1 MVVHFRVEKGGAM
14 KEIGEYPYS
23 LKTVLEQNEF
33 ENIIDNNMF
42 SAFIPGELPVPPI
55 DEQRR
60 TQISSQGV
68 ARHPEYIRSAQIN
81 QIFSYIGFIKRTRNN
96 TYRQYLPLLFEQLNI
111 FLSVLEEVI
120 YTLDVTISEDI
131 YRERKN
137 GLENFLEYY
146 QRRPK
151 DGAEWLEEIWR
162 RQKHY
167 LEQLDM
173 LTETLKVR
181 GHVFDYS
188 DDPMFDEIISL
199 CRSRLNGNDP
209 ESPNDIDYGFVANT
223 CLKASSD
230 KEPKTI
236 WSGDRHV
243 LRILEAI
250 YERSHLKNELPRV
263 NLRATYSPRNYAH
276 LFPRH

>member
-1 MVVHFRVEKGGAM
+1 M
-14 KEIGEYPYS
+14 KERREYPYS

-33 ENIIDNNMF
+33 ENIMDNNMF
-42 SAFIPGELPVPPI
+42 SAFIPVELPVPPI
-55 DEQRR
+55 DEQRK
-60 TQISSQGV
+60 TQSSVYGV
-68 ARHPEYIRSAQIN
+68 ARNPEYIRSAQIN
-81 QIFSYIGFIKRTRNN
+81 QIFSYIGFIKRTRNMSF
-96 TYRQYLPLLFEQLNI
+96 RQYLPLLFEQLNI

-120 YTLDVTISEDI
+120 FTLDVTISEDI

-151 DGAEWLEEIWR
+151 NEVKWLEEIWR
-162 RQKHY
+162 QQKHY

-188 DDPMFDEIISL
+188 NDPMFDEIIKL
-199 CRSRLNGNDP
+199 CRSKLNGNNP

-223 CLKASSD
+223 CLKASLD

-250 YERSHLKNELPRV
+250 YERSNLKNKFPQV

-276 LFPRH
+276 LFPRGWKPSPID

>member
-1 MVVHFRVEKGGAM
+1 MNER
-14 KEIGEYPYS
+14 GEYPYS

-42 SAFIPGELPVPPI
+42 SAFIPGELPVPHI
-55 DEQRR
+55 DEQRK
-60 TQISSQGV
+60 TQISPNGV

-81 QIFSYIGFIKRTRNN
+81 QIFSYIGFIKRTRNH

-111 FLSVLEEVI
+111 FLAVLEDVI
-120 YTLDVTISEDI
+120 YTLDVTTSEDI

-151 DGAEWLEEIWR
+151 DGPEWIEEVWK

-181 GHVFDYS
+181 GHIFDYS
-188 DDPMFDEIISL
+188 DDPMFDEIITL
-199 CRSRLNGNDP
+199 CRSKLNGNDP

-230 KEPKTI
+230 KESKTI

-243 LRILEAI
+243 LRILQAI
-250 YERSHLKNELPRV
+250 FERSPLKHELPRIH
-263 NLRATYSPRNYAH
+263 LRATYSPHNYAH
-276 LFPRH
+276 LFPRD